1 VVVVTCLRFH
11 LGTERGKPQQTLSR
25 AGSSRFALEQIA
37 SPTVSSS
44 GYLFL
49 GYDTIST
56 ANVKRNGEKKNNMR
70 VGEDL
75 EGESCGH
82 FQYTTPI
89 IIEKIV
95 KKT

>member
-1 VVVVTCLRFH
+1 
-11 LGTERGKPQQTLSR
+11 
-25 AGSSRFALEQIA
+25 
-37 SPTVSSS
+37 
-44 GYLFL
+44 
-49 GYDTIST
+49 
-56 ANVKRNGEKKNNMR
+56 MR